1 MAAYLEA
8 CRQASDNDARL
19 IWVDE
24 QFLLEQKVGPYSEVP
39 LWVPE
44 QFQAFETVDCRRAIA
59 AGLTYRP
66 LAETLRATL
75 EWARLLPRER
85 PGLKLG
91 GASIPPALSRSREA
105 ELLAAWRARAAANA

>member
-1 MAAYLEA
+1 
-8 CRQASDNDARL
+8 
-19 IWVDE
+19 
-24 QFLLEQKVGPYSEVP
+24 
-39 LWVPE
+39 
-44 QFQAFETVDCRRAIA
+44 VDCRRAIA

-66 LAETLRATL
+66 LAETLQATL

-105 ELLAAWRARAAANA
+105 ELLAAWRAHEESDSAKA